1 MCGVQLRGWCG
12 FAAIDPD
19 AGPQCRRGSTA
30 RGVEAAPSCAVR
42 NIEAAPSSRSKP
54 PPPRGRSRPLLARL
68 HRERRPGLQTHVWA
82 KDVRLCVAVR
92 QTQQAGTGAV
102 REGGGKTKAGRH
114 GLARAGSRGASAGK
128 ALLRSGRSTHGRA
141 RQRGAQRVSA
151 GGPIPGDQPVQPDS
165 QDKSDQPCSEEQSY
179 QPHNW
184 GQSHPRSLLENF
196 FTFRDWIPAVQTPS
210 AGGRAQAYEGSL
222 CTSHETQRT

>member
-1 MCGVQLRGWCG
+1 M
-12 FAAIDPD
+12 
-19 AGPQCRRGSTA
+19 
-30 RGVEAAPSCAVR
+30 
-42 NIEAAPSSRSKP
+42 
-54 PPPRGRSRPLLARL
+54 
-68 HRERRPGLQTHVWA
+68 WA
-82 KDVRLCVAVR
+82 KDVWLCGAVR
-92 QTQQAGTGAV
+92 QTQTG
-102 REGGGKTKAGRH
+102 RERGGQRERGGGEAKAGRH